1 MGENAPKSY
10 GMGLYKSIEIFFGW
24 MAFLMSL
31 TYFKF
36 PVHLSLHSAP
46 SHDKSVHG
54 GDDNSGDVNS
64 DIHASSGDVNGDI
77 HDSSGDV
84 TGDNYD
90 SSGDANDDIEDDY
103 EDGLKKCLITSI
115 CQYLSFPGI

>member
-1 MGENAPKSY
+1 
-10 GMGLYKSIEIFFGW
+10 
-24 MAFLMSL
+24 MSL

-64 DIHASSGDVNGDI
+64 DI